1 MSTLPPGSLPA
12 AAPRVR
18 GSALWHLAVA
28 QPHLLATHLAGYA
41 SLVRSE
47 AAFSAAVL
55 QRRAL
60 LMATCLGCL
69 CVAATLLG
77 GAIMLWAAA
86 PAGTLAQAW
95 VLALVPLL
103 PALGAAWALH
113 ALRHADSAP
122 MWSMLQAQIAA
133 DAALLDSRAP

>member
-1 MSTLPPGSLPA
+1 MPPLPPGPLPA
-12 AAPRVR
+12 TAPPIHA
-18 GSALWHLAVA
+18 GTLWHLAVA
-28 QPHLLATHLAGYA
+28 QPHLLTAHLAGYA

-60 LMATCLGCL
+60 LMATCVGCL

-77 GAIMLWAAA
+77 GAVMLWAAL
-86 PAGTLAQAW
+86 PAGTPAQAW

-113 ALRHADSAP
+113 ALRRADPVP
-122 MWSMLQAQIAA
+122 MWSVLQAQIAA
-133 DAALLDSRAP
+133 DAALLDPRAS